1 MISSCVVSWLYI
13 KFREPP
19 SDSSQCMEAVK
30 ETAAAATAWAK
41 KVIVLQADGTGMDS
55 EIADTSVAAPAVV
68 GATAAAAEAVAIALA
83 SAKTGNCNNEA
94 VLGENTTAGLIS
106 DERGRAT
113 IPLSDNIQATVPFI

>member
-1 MISSCVVSWLYI
+1 MSWLYI

-19 SDSSQCMEAVK
+19 SNSSQCIEAVK
-30 ETAAAATAWAK
+30 KAAAVATAWAK

-55 EIADTSVAAPAVV
+55 EIAETSVAAPAVV
-68 GATAAAAEAVAIALA
+68 GATAHAAAAEAVAVALA

-94 VLGENTTAGLIS
+94 VLGENATAGLIS